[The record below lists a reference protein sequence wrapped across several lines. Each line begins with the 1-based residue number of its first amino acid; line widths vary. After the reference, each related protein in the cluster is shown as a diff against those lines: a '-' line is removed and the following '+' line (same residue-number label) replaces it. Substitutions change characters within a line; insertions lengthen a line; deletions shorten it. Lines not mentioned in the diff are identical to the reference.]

1 MTKRIVTVALF
12 IVLATIPVGCKK
24 ENIAMTPSAFS
35 EGCTIRIVRYS
46 VDGVTHFIKLNG
58 YDEWVSFLERIVSL
72 AEDGHSV
79 NMTNMSISLVPL
91 ATKDTQVFTTTD
103 KNEAVAWINEKGE
116 EGYTVDVTFENGMYI
131 CVAYKKD
138 E

>member
-1 MTKRIVTVALF
+1 MTKRIITVALF

-91 ATKDTQVFTTTD
+91 ATKDTLVFTTTD
-103 KNEAVAWINEKGE
+103 KSEAVAWINEKGE
-116 EGYTVDVTFENGMYI
+116 EGYTVDVTVKNGMYI
-131 CVAYKKD
+131 CVAYNKD

>member
-1 MTKRIVTVALF
+1 
-12 IVLATIPVGCKK
+12 
-24 ENIAMTPSAFS
+24 MTPSAFS

-116 EGYTVDVTFENGMYI
+116 EGYTVDVTFKNGMYI